1 VDTADLES
9 MKEALTETLVR
20 KMRAAFAGDGD
31 ALAEDIVGEEVV
43 AFMTHNGST
52 RASEIEALEA
62 RIAARLEAER
72 GATGANGAESAP
84 SRVAPR
90 RDAPPKTS
98 RRFDPNGVRD
108 EWAEISKWHSREGE
122 RLEAEALAK
131 KRAGQKA
138 MAAAL
143 AAQTRVKEDAKAA
156 ELEAKRRY
164 KKEEERLV
172 EAWKAEELAKL
183 ERRAAATE
191 KLKEERRAQMRD
203 KTSRLE
209 AQIEAKKAEDA
220 ALRRALAAQYRAK
233 LVADAETRARVAED
247 TARLKASN
255 AETLRIREEQAR
267 KEAEDDL
274 MYQALYAE
282 KLAKQEAESLAN
294 IQAVKDKQNALSAN
308 VGDLSKPLGARRYYA
323 EETIARNA
331 AIADARAAAREEA
344 DSSRARALARSTKL
358 ELAEQIRAKQER
370 LDRERAE
377 AARRHERFARV
388 VDHLERAEKS
398 SAADARAGR
407 VAHLA
412 ELEAQMR
419 DNQTRKAVFP
429 MTETERA
436 LNSGLLSRVRGEAG
450 AM

>member
-1 VDTADLES
+1 

-31 ALAEDIVGEEVV
+31 TLAEDIVGEEVV
-43 AFMTHNGST
+43 AFMTNNGST
-52 RASEIEALEA
+52 RDSEIAALEA

-72 GATGANGAESAP
+72 GADARGSATHVTKKKTAETTRDGGARSA
-84 SRVAPR
+84 
-90 RDAPPKTS
+90 

-143 AAQTRVKEDAKAA
+143 AAQTKVKEEARGA
-156 ELEAKRRY
+156 ELEAKRAY
-164 KKEEERLV
+164 KAEEARSV
-172 EAWKAEELAKL
+172 EAWKAEELAKIAK
-183 ERRAAATE
+183 RAAATE

-220 ALRRALAAQYRAK
+220 ALRRALAARYRAEV
-233 LVADAETRARVAED
+233 VAEAERKARVAAD

-255 AETLRIREEQAR
+255 EETLRIREAQAR

-274 MYQALYAE
+274 MYQRLYAE
-282 KLAKQEAESLAN
+282 KLAKQEAEYLAN
-294 IQAVKDKQNALSAN
+294 IQAVKDKQNSLSAN
-308 VGDLSKPLGARRYYA
+308 VDLSVPIGERRYYA
-323 EETIARNA
+323 EETIAKNA
-331 AIADARAAAREEA
+331 AIADARAAARERA
-344 DSSRARALARSTKL
+344 DAERARALARSTKL

-377 AARRHERFARV
+377 ATRRHERFARV
-388 VDHLERAEKS
+388 VDTLERVEKAS
-398 SAADARAGR
+398 LADARAGR

-419 DNQTRKAVFP
+419 DNQTAKAVFP

-436 LNSGLLSRVRGEAG
+436 LNSGLLSRVRGEA
-450 AM
+450 AT

>member
-1 VDTADLES
+1 

-31 ALAEDIVGEEVV
+31 TLAEDIVGEEVV
-43 AFMTHNGST
+43 AFMTNNGST
-52 RASEIEALEA
+52 RDSEIAALEA

-72 GATGANGAESAP
+72 GADARGSATHVTKKKTAETTRDGGARSA
-84 SRVAPR
+84 
-90 RDAPPKTS
+90 

-143 AAQTRVKEDAKAA
+143 AAQTKVKEEARVA
-156 ELEAKRRY
+156 ELEAKRAY
-164 KKEEERLV
+164 KAEEARSV
-172 EAWKAEELAKL
+172 EAWKAEELAKIAK
-183 ERRAAATE
+183 RAAATE

-220 ALRRALAAQYRAK
+220 ALRRALAARYRAEV
-233 LVADAETRARVAED
+233 VAEAERKARVAAD

-255 AETLRIREEQAR
+255 EETLRIREAQAR

-274 MYQALYAE
+274 MYQRLYAE
-282 KLAKQEAESLAN
+282 KLAKQEAEYLAN
-294 IQAVKDKQNALSAN
+294 IQAVKDKQNSLSAN
-308 VGDLSKPLGARRYYA
+308 VDLSVPIGERRYYA
-323 EETIARNA
+323 EETIAKNA
-331 AIADARAAAREEA
+331 AIADARAAARERA
-344 DSSRARALARSTKL
+344 DAERARALARSTKL

-377 AARRHERFARV
+377 ATRRHERFARV
-388 VDHLERAEKS
+388 VDTLERVEKAS
-398 SAADARAGR
+398 LADARAGR

-419 DNQTRKAVFP
+419 DDRTRKAVFP
-429 MTETERA
+429 TTETERA
-436 LNSGLLSRVRGEAG
+436 LNSGSLSRVRGDATTRR
-450 AM
+450 

>member
-1 VDTADLES
+1 

-62 RIAARLEAER
+62 RIAARLETER
-72 GATGANGAESAP
+72 GANGAESGP
-84 SRVAPR
+84 SRVAPMNG

-143 AAQTRVKEDAKAA
+143 AAQMRVKEDAKAA

-209 AQIEAKKAEDA
+209 AQIEAKKEEDA

-233 LVADAETRARVAED
+233 LVADANARARVAED

-255 AETLRIREEQAR
+255 AETLRIREEQSK

-294 IQAVKDKQNALSAN
+294 IQAVKDKQNALSAS
-308 VGDLSKPLGARRYYA
+308 VGDLSKPLSERRYYA

-388 VDHLERAEKS
+388 VDHLERAEVFSARSRWSTTRAPDASRTSPS
-398 SAADARAGR
+398 SRRRCGITRPGR
-407 VAHLA
+407 
-412 ELEAQMR
+412 R
-419 DNQTRKAVFP
+419 CSP
-429 MTETERA
+429 
-436 LNSGLLSRVRGEAG
+436 
-450 AM
+450 

>member
-1 VDTADLES
+1 

-31 ALAEDIVGEEVV
+31 TLAEDIVGEEVV
-43 AFMTHNGST
+43 AFMTNNGST
-52 RASEIEALEA
+52 RDSEIAALEA

-72 GATGANGAESAP
+72 GADARGSATHVTKKKTAETTRDGGARSA
-84 SRVAPR
+84 
-90 RDAPPKTS
+90 

-143 AAQTRVKEDAKAA
+143 AAQTKVKEEARVA
-156 ELEAKRRY
+156 ELEAKRAY
-164 KKEEERLV
+164 KAEEARSV
-172 EAWKAEELAKL
+172 EAWKAEELAKIAK
-183 ERRAAATE
+183 RAAATE

-220 ALRRALAAQYRAK
+220 ALRRALAARYRAEV
-233 LVADAETRARVAED
+233 VAEAERKARVAAD

-255 AETLRIREEQAR
+255 EETLRIREAQAR

-274 MYQALYAE
+274 MYQRLYAE
-282 KLAKQEAESLAN
+282 KLAKQEAEYLAN
-294 IQAVKDKQNALSAN
+294 IQAVKDKQNSLSAN
-308 VGDLSKPLGARRYYA
+308 VDLSVPIGERRYYA
-323 EETIARNA
+323 EETIAKNA
-331 AIADARAAAREEA
+331 AIADARAAARERA
-344 DSSRARALARSTKL
+344 DAERARALARSTKL

-377 AARRHERFARV
+377 ATRRHERFARV
-388 VDHLERAEKS
+388 VDTLERVEKAS
-398 SAADARAGR
+398 LADARAGR

-419 DNQTRKAVFP
+419 DNQTAKAVFP

-436 LNSGLLSRVRGEAG
+436 LNSGLLSRVRGEA
-450 AM
+450 AT

>member
-1 VDTADLES
+1 

-62 RIAARLEAER
+62 RIAARLETER
-72 GATGANGAESAP
+72 GANGAESGP
-84 SRVAPR
+84 SRVAPMNG

-143 AAQTRVKEDAKAA
+143 AAQMRVKEDAKAA

-209 AQIEAKKAEDA
+209 AQIEAKKEEDA

-233 LVADAETRARVAED
+233 LVADANARARVAED

-255 AETLRIREEQAR
+255 AETLRIREEQSK

-294 IQAVKDKQNALSAN
+294 IQAVKDKQNALSAS
-308 VGDLSKPLGARRYYA
+308 VGDLSKPLSERRYYA

-377 AARRHERFARV
+377 AARRHERCARV
-388 VDHLERAEKS
+388 VDHLERAEKPPRRTRAPDASRTSPS
-398 SAADARAGR
+398 SRRRCGITRPGR
-407 VAHLA
+407 
-412 ELEAQMR
+412 R
-419 DNQTRKAVFP
+419 CSP
-429 MTETERA
+429 
-436 LNSGLLSRVRGEAG
+436 
-450 AM
+450 

>member
-1 VDTADLES
+1 

-62 RIAARLEAER
+62 RIAARLETER
-72 GATGANGAESAP
+72 GANGAESGP
-84 SRVAPR
+84 SRVAPMNG

-143 AAQTRVKEDAKAA
+143 AAQMRVKEDAKAA

-209 AQIEAKKAEDA
+209 AQIEAKKEEDA

-233 LVADAETRARVAED
+233 LVADADARARVAED

-255 AETLRIREEQAR
+255 AETLRIREEQSK

-294 IQAVKDKQNALSAN
+294 IQAVKDKQNALSAS
-308 VGDLSKPLGARRYYA
+308 VGDLSKPLSERRYYA

-344 DSSRARALARSTKL
+344 DSSSARALARSTKL

-388 VDHLERAEKS
+388 VDHLERAEKT
-398 SAADARAGR
+398 SAADARAER

>member
-1 VDTADLES
+1 

-62 RIAARLEAER
+62 RIAARLETER
-72 GATGANGAESAP
+72 GANGAESGP
-84 SRVAPR
+84 SRVAHEW
-90 RDAPPKTS
+90 S
-98 RRFDPNGVRD
+98 RRSAEDVAPVRP
-108 EWAEISKWHSREGE
+108 E
-122 RLEAEALAK
+122 RRSGRVGGDLQVALARGRAARGGGARE

-143 AAQTRVKEDAKAA
+143 AAQMRVKEDAKAA

-209 AQIEAKKAEDA
+209 AQIEAKKEEDA
-220 ALRRALAAQYRAK
+220 ALRRSARRA
-233 LVADAETRARVAED
+233 VPRQTRRRRQRRARVAED

-255 AETLRIREEQAR
+255 AETLRIREEQSK

-294 IQAVKDKQNALSAN
+294 IQAVKDKQNALSAS
-308 VGDLSKPLGARRYYA
+308 VGDLSKPLSERRYYA

-331 AIADARAAAREEA
+331 AIADARAAR
-344 DSSRARALARSTKL
+344 
-358 ELAEQIRAKQER
+358 
-370 LDRERAE
+370 
-377 AARRHERFARV
+377 
-388 VDHLERAEKS
+388 
-398 SAADARAGR
+398 GR
-407 VAHLA
+407 
-412 ELEAQMR
+412 
-419 DNQTRKAVFP
+419 
-429 MTETERA
+429 
-436 LNSGLLSRVRGEAG
+436 G
-450 AM
+450 

>member
-1 VDTADLES
+1 MDTADLAS
-9 MKEALTETLVR
+9 MKEALTDTLVR
-20 KMRAAFAGDGD
+20 KMRAAFAGEGD
-31 ALAEDIVGEEVV
+31 TLAQDIVGEEVV

-52 RASEIEALEA
+52 RESEIKALEA

-72 GATGANGAESAP
+72 ADASRQPIGAQTKSAP
-84 SRVAPR
+84 SAAAPS
-90 RDAPPKTS
+90 AN
-98 RRFDPNGVRD
+98 RRFDPNGVKD

-122 RLEAEALAK
+122 RLAAEALAK

-143 AAQTRVKEDAKAA
+143 AAQTKVKEDAKKA
-156 ELEAKRRY
+156 ELEAKRAY
-164 KKEEERLV
+164 KAEEERLL
-172 EAWKAEELAKL
+172 ERWKQEELLKM
-183 ERRAAATE
+183 ERAAAATE

-203 KTSRLE
+203 KTARLE

-233 LVADAETRARVAED
+233 VVADAEAKARVAAE
-247 TARLKASN
+247 TATLKASN
-255 AETLRIREEQAR
+255 EETLRIREEQSK

-274 MYQALYAE
+274 MYQRLYAE
-282 KLAKQEAESLAN
+282 KLAKQEAEYLAN
-294 IQAVKDKQNALSAN
+294 IQAVKDKQNKLF
-308 VGDLSKPLGARRYYA
+308 VGDASKPISERRYYA
-323 EETIARNA
+323 EEMIARNA
-331 AIADARAAAREEA
+331 AIADARAAAREREDA
-344 DSSRARALARSTKL
+344 ERALLLARSTKL

-377 AARRHERFARV
+377 ARRRHERFSRV
-388 VDHLERAEKS
+388 VDTLDLVEKTSVAE
-398 SAADARAGR
+398 ARAAR

-419 DNQTRKAVFP
+419 GNQTRKTVFP

-436 LNSGLLSRVRGEAG
+436 LNSGLLARVRGEA
-450 AM
+450 AT

>member
-1 VDTADLES
+1 
-9 MKEALTETLVR
+9 
-20 KMRAAFAGDGD
+20 
-31 ALAEDIVGEEVV
+31 
-43 AFMTHNGST
+43 
-52 RASEIEALEA
+52 
-62 RIAARLEAER
+62 
-72 GATGANGAESAP
+72 
-84 SRVAPR
+84 
-90 RDAPPKTS
+90 
-98 RRFDPNGVRD
+98 
-108 EWAEISKWHSREGE
+108 
-122 RLEAEALAK
+122 
-131 KRAGQKA
+131 

-143 AAQTRVKEDAKAA
+143 AAQMRVKEDAKAA

-209 AQIEAKKAEDA
+209 AQIEAKKEEDA

-233 LVADAETRARVAED
+233 LVADADARARVAED

-255 AETLRIREEQAR
+255 AETLRIREEQSK

-294 IQAVKDKQNALSAN
+294 IQAVKDKQNALSAS
-308 VGDLSKPLGARRYYA
+308 VGDLSKPLSERRYYA

-388 VDHLERAEKS
+388 VDHLERAEKT

>member
-1 VDTADLES
+1 

-31 ALAEDIVGEEVV
+31 TLAEDIVGEEVV
-43 AFMTHNGST
+43 AFMTNNGST
-52 RASEIEALEA
+52 RDSEIAALEA

-72 GATGANGAESAP
+72 GADARGSATHVTKKKTAETTRDGGARSA
-84 SRVAPR
+84 
-90 RDAPPKTS
+90 

-143 AAQTRVKEDAKAA
+143 AAQTKVKEEARVA
-156 ELEAKRRY
+156 ELEAKRAY
-164 KKEEERLV
+164 KAEEARSV
-172 EAWKAEELAKL
+172 EAWKAEELAKIAK
-183 ERRAAATE
+183 RAAATE

-203 KTSRLE
+203 KTSRLQ

-220 ALRRALAAQYRAK
+220 ALRRALAARYRAEV
-233 LVADAETRARVAED
+233 VAEAERKARVAAD

-255 AETLRIREEQAR
+255 EETLRIREAQAR

-274 MYQALYAE
+274 MYQRLYAE
-282 KLAKQEAESLAN
+282 KLAKQEAEYLAN
-294 IQAVKDKQNALSAN
+294 IQAVKDKQNSLSAN
-308 VGDLSKPLGARRYYA
+308 VDLSVPIGERRYYA
-323 EETIARNA
+323 EETIAKNA
-331 AIADARAAAREEA
+331 AIADARAAARERA
-344 DSSRARALARSTKL
+344 DAERARALARSTKL

-377 AARRHERFARV
+377 ATRRHERFARV
-388 VDHLERAEKS
+388 VDTLERVEKAS
-398 SAADARAGR
+398 LADARAGR

-419 DNQTRKAVFP
+419 DNQTAKAVFP

-436 LNSGLLSRVRGEAG
+436 LNSGLLSRVRGEA
-450 AM
+450 AT

>member
-72 GATGANGAESAP
+72 GANGAESGP
-84 SRVAPR
+84 SRVDPR

-377 AARRHERFARV
+377 AARRHDRFARV

>member
-1 VDTADLES
+1 

-31 ALAEDIVGEEVV
+31 TLAEDIVGEEVV
-43 AFMTHNGST
+43 AFMTNNGST
-52 RASEIEALEA
+52 RDSEIAALEA

-72 GATGANGAESAP
+72 GADARGSATHVTKKKTAETTRDGGARSA
-84 SRVAPR
+84 
-90 RDAPPKTS
+90 

-143 AAQTRVKEDAKAA
+143 AAQTKVKEEARVA
-156 ELEAKRRY
+156 ELEAKRAY
-164 KKEEERLV
+164 KAEEARSV
-172 EAWKAEELAKL
+172 EAWKAEELAKIAK
-183 ERRAAATE
+183 RAAATE

-220 ALRRALAAQYRAK
+220 ALRRALAARYRAEV
-233 LVADAETRARVAED
+233 VAEAERKARVAAD

-255 AETLRIREEQAR
+255 EETLRIREAQAR

-274 MYQALYAE
+274 MYQRLYAE
-282 KLAKQEAESLAN
+282 KLAKQEAEYLAN
-294 IQAVKDKQNALSAN
+294 IQAVKDKQNSLSAN
-308 VGDLSKPLGARRYYA
+308 VDLSVPIGERRYYA
-323 EETIARNA
+323 EETIAKNA
-331 AIADARAAAREEA
+331 AIADARAAARERA
-344 DSSRARALARSTKL
+344 DAERARALARSTKL

-377 AARRHERFARV
+377 AARRHDRFARV

>member
-1 VDTADLES
+1 

-62 RIAARLEAER
+62 RIAARLETER
-72 GATGANGAESAP
+72 GANGAESGP
-84 SRVAPR
+84 SRVAPMNG

-143 AAQTRVKEDAKAA
+143 AAQMRVKEDAKAA

-209 AQIEAKKAEDA
+209 AQIEAKKEEDA

-308 VGDLSKPLGARRYYA
+308 VGDLSKPLGERRYYA

-377 AARRHERFARV
+377 ATRRHERFARV
-388 VDHLERAEKS
+388 VDTLERVEKAS
-398 SAADARAGR
+398 LADARAGR

-419 DNQTRKAVFP
+419 DNQTAKAVFP

-436 LNSGLLSRVRGEAG
+436 LNSGLLSRVRGEA
-450 AM
+450 AT

>member
-1 VDTADLES
+1 

-31 ALAEDIVGEEVV
+31 TLAEDIVGEEVV
-43 AFMTHNGST
+43 AFMTNNGST
-52 RASEIEALEA
+52 RDSEIAALEA

-72 GATGANGAESAP
+72 GADARGSATHVTKKKTAETTRDGGARSA
-84 SRVAPR
+84 
-90 RDAPPKTS
+90 

-143 AAQTRVKEDAKAA
+143 AAQTKVKEEARVA
-156 ELEAKRRY
+156 ELEAKRAY
-164 KKEEERLV
+164 KAEEARSV
-172 EAWKAEELAKL
+172 EAWKAEELAKIAK
-183 ERRAAATE
+183 RAAATE

-220 ALRRALAAQYRAK
+220 ALRRALAARYRAEV
-233 LVADAETRARVAED
+233 VAEAERKARVAAD

-255 AETLRIREEQAR
+255 EETLRIREAQAR

-274 MYQALYAE
+274 MYQRLYAE
-282 KLAKQEAESLAN
+282 KLAKQEAEYLAN
-294 IQAVKDKQNALSAN
+294 IQAVKDKQNSLSAN
-308 VGDLSKPLGARRYYA
+308 VDLSVPIGERRYYA
-323 EETIARNA
+323 EETIAKNA
-331 AIADARAAAREEA
+331 AIADARAAARERA
-344 DSSRARALARSTKL
+344 DAERARALARSTKL

-388 VDHLERAEKS
+388 VDTLERVEKAS
-398 SAADARAGR
+398 LADARAGR

-419 DNQTRKAVFP
+419 DNQTAKAVFP

-436 LNSGLLSRVRGEAG
+436 LNSGLLSRVRGEA
-450 AM
+450 AT

>member
-1 VDTADLES
+1 

-31 ALAEDIVGEEVV
+31 TLAEDIVGEEVV
-43 AFMTHNGST
+43 AFMTNNGST
-52 RASEIEALEA
+52 RDSEIAALEA

-72 GATGANGAESAP
+72 GADARGSATHVTKKKTAETTRDGGARSA
-84 SRVAPR
+84 
-90 RDAPPKTS
+90 

-143 AAQTRVKEDAKAA
+143 AAQTKVKEEARVA
-156 ELEAKRRY
+156 ELEAKRAY
-164 KKEEERLV
+164 KAEEARSV
-172 EAWKAEELAKL
+172 EAWKAEELAKIAK
-183 ERRAAATE
+183 RAAATE

-220 ALRRALAAQYRAK
+220 ALRRALAARYRAEV
-233 LVADAETRARVAED
+233 VAEAERKARVAAD

-255 AETLRIREEQAR
+255 EETLRIREAQAR

-274 MYQALYAE
+274 MYQRLYAE
-282 KLAKQEAESLAN
+282 KLAKQEAEYLAN
-294 IQAVKDKQNALSAN
+294 IQAVKDKQNSLSAN
-308 VGDLSKPLGARRYYA
+308 VDLSVPIGERRYYA
-323 EETIARNA
+323 EETIAKNA
-331 AIADARAAAREEA
+331 AIADARAAARERA
-344 DSSRARALARSTKL
+344 DAERARALARSTKL

-377 AARRHERFARV
+377 ATRRHERFARV
-388 VDHLERAEKS
+388 VDTLERVEKAS
-398 SAADARAGR
+398 LADGGAGR
-407 VAHLA
+407 VANLA

-419 DNQTRKAVFP
+419 DNQTAKAVFP

-436 LNSGLLSRVRGEAG
+436 LNSGLLSRVRGEA
-450 AM
+450 AT

>member
-1 VDTADLES
+1 MDTADLES

-43 AFMTHNGST
+43 AFLTHNGST

-62 RIAARLEAER
+62 RIAARLETER
-72 GATGANGAESAP
+72 GANGAESGP
-84 SRVAPR
+84 SRVAPMNG

-122 RLEAEALAK
+122 RLAAEALAK

-143 AAQTRVKEDAKAA
+143 AAQMRVKEDAKAA

-209 AQIEAKKAEDA
+209 AQIEAKKEEDA

-233 LVADAETRARVAED
+233 LVANARARVAED

-255 AETLRIREEQAR
+255 AETLRIREEQSK

-294 IQAVKDKQNALSAN
+294 IQAVKDKQNALSAS
-308 VGDLSKPLGARRYYA
+308 VGDLSKPLSERRYYA

-388 VDHLERAEKS
+388 VDHLERAEKT

>member
-1 VDTADLES
+1 

-31 ALAEDIVGEEVV
+31 TLAEDIVGEEVV
-43 AFMTHNGST
+43 AFMTNNGST
-52 RASEIEALEA
+52 RDSEIAALEA

-72 GATGANGAESAP
+72 GADARGSATHVTKKKTAETTRDGGARSA
-84 SRVAPR
+84 
-90 RDAPPKTS
+90 

-143 AAQTRVKEDAKAA
+143 AAQTKVKEEARVA
-156 ELEAKRRY
+156 ELEAKRAY
-164 KKEEERLV
+164 KAEEARSV
-172 EAWKAEELAKL
+172 EAWKAEELAKIAK
-183 ERRAAATE
+183 RAAATE

-203 KTSRLE
+203 KTSRLQ

-220 ALRRALAAQYRAK
+220 ALRRALAARYRAEV
-233 LVADAETRARVAED
+233 VAEAERKARVAAD

-255 AETLRIREEQAR
+255 EETLRIREAQAR

-274 MYQALYAE
+274 MYQRLYAE
-282 KLAKQEAESLAN
+282 KLAKQEAEYLAN
-294 IQAVKDKQNALSAN
+294 IQAVKDKQNSLSAN
-308 VGDLSKPLGARRYYA
+308 VDLSVPIGERRYYA
-323 EETIARNA
+323 EETIAKNA
-331 AIADARAAAREEA
+331 AIADARAAARERA
-344 DSSRARALARSTKL
+344 DAERARALARSTKL

-388 VDHLERAEKS
+388 VDTLERVEKAS
-398 SAADARAGR
+398 LADARAGR

-419 DNQTRKAVFP
+419 DNQTAKAVFP

-436 LNSGLLSRVRGEAG
+436 LNSGLLSRVRGEA
-450 AM
+450 AT

>member
-1 VDTADLES
+1 

-31 ALAEDIVGEEVV
+31 TLAEDIVGEEVV
-43 AFMTHNGST
+43 AFMTNNGST
-52 RASEIEALEA
+52 RDSEIAALEA

-72 GATGANGAESAP
+72 GADARGSATHVTKKKTAETPRDGGARSA
-84 SRVAPR
+84 
-90 RDAPPKTS
+90 

-122 RLEAEALAK
+122 RLEAGALAK

-143 AAQTRVKEDAKAA
+143 AAQTKVKEEARVA
-156 ELEAKRRY
+156 ELEAKRAY
-164 KKEEERLV
+164 KAEEARSV
-172 EAWKAEELAKL
+172 EAWKAEELAKIAK
-183 ERRAAATE
+183 RAAATE

-220 ALRRALAAQYRAK
+220 ALRRALAARYRAEV
-233 LVADAETRARVAED
+233 VAEAERKARVAAD

-255 AETLRIREEQAR
+255 EETLRIREAQAR

-274 MYQALYAE
+274 MYQRLYAE
-282 KLAKQEAESLAN
+282 KLAKQEAEYLAN
-294 IQAVKDKQNALSAN
+294 IQAVKDKQNSLSAN
-308 VGDLSKPLGARRYYA
+308 VDLSVPIGERRYYA
-323 EETIARNA
+323 EETIAKNA
-331 AIADARAAAREEA
+331 AIADARAAARERA
-344 DSSRARALARSTKL
+344 DAERARALARSTKL

-377 AARRHERFARV
+377 ATRRHERFARV
-388 VDHLERAEKS
+388 VDTLERVEKAS
-398 SAADARAGR
+398 LADARAGR

-419 DNQTRKAVFP
+419 DNQTAKAVFP

-436 LNSGLLSRVRGEAG
+436 LNSGLLSRVRGEA
-450 AM
+450 AT

>member
-1 VDTADLES
+1 MDTADLAS
-9 MKEALTETLVR
+9 MKEALTDTLVR
-20 KMRAAFAGDGD
+20 KMRAAFAGEGD
-31 ALAEDIVGEEVV
+31 TLAQDIVGEEVV

-52 RASEIEALEA
+52 RESEIKALEA

-72 GATGANGAESAP
+72 ADASRQPIGAQTKSAP
-84 SRVAPR
+84 SAAAPS
-90 RDAPPKTS
+90 AN
-98 RRFDPNGVRD
+98 RRFDPNGVKD

-122 RLEAEALAK
+122 RLAAEALAK

-143 AAQTRVKEDAKAA
+143 AAQTKVKEDAKKA
-156 ELEAKRRY
+156 ELEAKRAY
-164 KKEEERLV
+164 KAEEERLL
-172 EAWKAEELAKL
+172 ERWKQEELVKM
-183 ERRAAATE
+183 ERAAAATE

-203 KTSRLE
+203 KTARLE

-233 LVADAETRARVAED
+233 VVADAEAKARVAAE
-247 TARLKASN
+247 TATLKASN
-255 AETLRIREEQAR
+255 EETLRIREEQSK

-274 MYQALYAE
+274 MYQRLYAE
-282 KLAKQEAESLAN
+282 KLAKQEAEYLAN
-294 IQAVKDKQNALSAN
+294 IQAVKDKQNKLF
-308 VGDLSKPLGARRYYA
+308 VGDASKPISERRYYA
-323 EETIARNA
+323 EEMIARNA
-331 AIADARAAAREEA
+331 AIADARAAAREREDA
-344 DSSRARALARSTKL
+344 ERALLLARSTKL

-377 AARRHERFARV
+377 ARRRHERFSRV
-388 VDHLERAEKS
+388 VDTLEQVEKTSVAE
-398 SAADARAGR
+398 ARAAR

-419 DNQTRKAVFP
+419 DNQTRKTVFP

-436 LNSGLLSRVRGEAG
+436 LNSGLLARVRGEA
-450 AM
+450 AT

>member
-62 RIAARLEAER
+62 RIAARLETER
-72 GATGANGAESAP
+72 GANGAESGP
-84 SRVAPR
+84 SRVAPMNG

-143 AAQTRVKEDAKAA
+143 AAQMRVKEDAKAA

-209 AQIEAKKAEDA
+209 AQIEAKKEEDA

-233 LVADAETRARVAED
+233 LVADADARARVAED

-255 AETLRIREEQAR
+255 AETLRIREEQSK

-294 IQAVKDKQNALSAN
+294 IQAVKDKQNALSAS
-308 VGDLSKPLGARRYYA
+308 VGDLSKPLSERRYYA

-388 VDHLERAEKS
+388 VDHLERAEKT

-436 LNSGLLSRVRGEAG
+436 LNSGLLARVRGEA
-450 AM
+450 AT

>member
-1 VDTADLES
+1 

-31 ALAEDIVGEEVV
+31 TLAEDIVGEEVV
-43 AFMTHNGST
+43 AFMTNNGST
-52 RASEIEALEA
+52 RDSEIAALEA

-72 GATGANGAESAP
+72 GADARGSATHVTKKKTAETTRDGGARSA
-84 SRVAPR
+84 
-90 RDAPPKTS
+90 

-143 AAQTRVKEDAKAA
+143 AAQTKVKEEAHVA
-156 ELEAKRRY
+156 ELEAKRAY
-164 KKEEERLV
+164 KAEEARSV
-172 EAWKAEELAKL
+172 EAWKAEELAKIAK
-183 ERRAAATE
+183 RAAATE

-220 ALRRALAAQYRAK
+220 ALRRALAARYRAEV
-233 LVADAETRARVAED
+233 VAEAERKARVAAD

-255 AETLRIREEQAR
+255 EETLRIREAQAR

-274 MYQALYAE
+274 MYQRLYAE
-282 KLAKQEAESLAN
+282 KLAKQEAEYLAN
-294 IQAVKDKQNALSAN
+294 IQAVKDKQNSLSAN
-308 VGDLSKPLGARRYYA
+308 VDLSVPIGERRYYA
-323 EETIARNA
+323 EETIAKNA
-331 AIADARAAAREEA
+331 AIADARAAARERA
-344 DSSRARALARSTKL
+344 DAERARALARSTKL

-377 AARRHERFARV
+377 ATRRHERFARV
-388 VDHLERAEKS
+388 VDTLERVEKAS
-398 SAADARAGR
+398 LADARAGR

-419 DNQTRKAVFP
+419 DNQTAKAVFP

-436 LNSGLLSRVRGEAG
+436 LNSGLLSRVRGEA
-450 AM
+450 AT